1 MHHALFQAV
10 HHLYVVEVDDDATGR
25 AARDLCDFV
34 CLDGHLNVFETGEE
48 GELEMVPGLR
58 DAVK

>member
-10 HHLYVVEVDDDATGR
+10 HHLDVIEVDDDAAGR
-25 AARDLCDFV
+25 AAWDLCDFV